1 MGWGD
6 EIMVSSIAKR
16 IHAMT
21 NLPVTV
27 CDENGQPRK
36 HGIWDGLSYILQPP
50 QKGYPDVLVYNGPG
64 MRHYYRG
71 MSGNRI
77 LWRKWDIAPGEI
89 RLTDEERQWAR
100 QNTPAM
106 PFIVLE
112 PTFKSKGGGGVNK
125 DWGTQRW
132 MDVFQKLRGAGF
144 LCARLGNPLPGGGI
158 GNFYLETPTFRHAC
172 AILERSIGYVGHEGG
187 LHHAAAALG
196 KKAVVVFG
204 GYISPEV
211 TGYSF
216 HRNLYTPDERYP
228 LGCGTVAPCEHCREA
243 QAAISV
249 EQVVE
254 AVKEMVNAP
263 AKK

>member
-6 EIMVSSIAKR
+6 DIMVSSIAKR
-16 IHAMT
+16 VAELT
-21 NLPVTV
+21 GDPVV
-27 CDENGQPRK
+27 ILDANCARRHSEVWNGL
-36 HGIWDGLSYILQPP
+36 DYISDT
-50 QKGYPDVLVYNGPG
+50 GRTFIVNGPSA
-64 MRHYYRG
+64 RHYYSG

-89 RLTDEERQWAR
+89 RLTDEERAWAKDFCGV
-100 QNTPAM
+100 A
-106 PFIVLE
+106 PFIVME
-112 PTFKSKGGGGVNK
+112 PRFKKRGGGGVNK
-125 DWGTQRW
+125 DWGIDRW
-132 MDVFQKLRGAGF
+132 DAFWSARDSRRGYKTIRMDWCKT
-144 LCARLGNPLPGGGI
+144 P
-158 GNFYLETPTFRHAC
+158 PTFRHAC